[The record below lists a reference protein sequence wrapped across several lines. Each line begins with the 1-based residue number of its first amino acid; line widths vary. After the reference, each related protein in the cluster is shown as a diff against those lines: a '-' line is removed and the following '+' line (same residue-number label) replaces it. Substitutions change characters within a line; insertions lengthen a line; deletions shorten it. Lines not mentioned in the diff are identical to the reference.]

1 MDVRNVLILA
11 GKEVRDS
18 LRNRWFLLYAGA
30 FTILT
35 LALAYL
41 SIAGLG
47 ETGFAGFGKT
57 AAGIINLIMLIVP
70 LMALT
75 IGASSLVS
83 ERESGTLISLL
94 AQPVNRLEVIAGKF
108 LGLAT
113 ALLAALA
120 LGFGLSAAVMAAK
133 GGTLQVEAYAW
144 LVSLSFVLAL
154 AMLSTGMLISA
165 AARTVSVA
173 LGAAI
178 IVWLTLVL
186 LGPLGLMGSSLA
198 FRVEDPRLFSLALI
212 NPLHVYDMAGVHA
225 INASLDVLG
234 PAGMYAMRTYG
245 DALPYILAV
254 ALAAWII
261 IPLSS
266 AFVIF
271 SRRSLV

>member
-1 MDVRNVLILA
+1 MDLRNVLILA

-41 SIAGLG
+41 SIAGIG
-47 ETGFAGFGKT
+47 GTGFAGFGKT

-75 IGASSLVS
+75 IGAGSLAA
-83 ERESGTLISLL
+83 ERESGTIISLL
-94 AQPVNRLEVIAGKF
+94 AQPVNRYEVVSGKF
-108 LGLAT
+108 LGLAA

-120 LGFGLSAAVMAAK
+120 LGFGLSAAVMASR
-133 GGTLQVEAYAW
+133 GGTIQVNAYAW
-144 LVSLSFVLAL
+144 LVFLSFVLAL

-165 AARTVSVA
+165 ATKKVAVA

-178 IVWLTLVL
+178 IVWLSLVL

-198 FRVEDPRLFSLALI
+198 FRIEDPLLFNLALI

-245 DALPYILAV
+245 DNLPYILAA

-261 IPLSS
+261 IPL
-266 AFVIF
+266 AGTFVMF
-271 SRRSLV
+271 SHRSLV